1 MQKKFLKNLAFLVF
15 LNLLVKPFWIFGVDR
30 QVQNVT
36 GPEEYGFYFTIL
48 NFSYLFYIILD
59 LGITNFNNR
68 NIAQN
73 NQLLNKHLAGI
84 STLKVLLGVVY
95 GVVIFVVGWIWGYNG
110 RQLYLLAWVGFNQFL
125 LSFILYLR
133 SNISGLLLF
142 KTESVLSVLD
152 RLLMIFI
159 CGMLIW
165 VNSFRAHFVIEWF
178 VYAQTAAYLFT
189 ALVAMIV
196 VLYHSGRL
204 RLRWNPIFFLMI
216 LKKSLPFAL
225 LVLLM
230 SFYSRIDPV
239 LIQKILGGSFGNEQS
254 GIYAQAFRLLDAGQ
268 NFALL
273 FPVLLLPLFSKMIKE
288 KQSVAELVKLSFS
301 IIISGTLIVAITSL
315 FYSDHIMQLLYTQ
328 GEGEPYEAYIDR
340 IVLSAKIFKLLM
352 FSLVFVSSIYIFG
365 TLLTANNNLYHLN
378 LFALISLVANIV
390 LNVVLIPRFFALGS
404 AYANLT
410 AQGLTALLQIYLAYR
425 IFRFNINYKLIIRL
439 FLTIILMLVTGY
451 VLSMLPIENWILSMM
466 LMLTAGLLISFS
478 LKLLN
483 IKEFI
488 SVLRS

>member
-1 MQKKFLKNLAFLVF
+1 MMQKKFLKNLAFLVF

-30 QVQNVT
+30 EVQNIT

-84 STLKVLLGVVY
+84 STLKVLLGVAY
-95 GVVIFVVGWIWGYNG
+95 GII
-110 RQLYLLAWVGFNQFL
+110 
-125 LSFILYLR
+125 
-133 SNISGLLLF
+133 
-142 KTESVLSVLD
+142 
-152 RLLMIFI
+152 IFI
-159 CGMLIW
+159 MMILVCGILIW
-165 VNSFRAHFVIEWF
+165 VSQFRSHFTIEWF
-178 VYAQTAAYLFT
+178 VYAQTVAYLFT
-189 ALVAMIV
+189 AIIALGV

-239 LIQKILGGSFGNEQS
+239 LIERLLKGSFGAEQS

-273 FPVLLLPLFSKMIKE
+273 FPILLLPLFSKMIKE
-288 KQSVAELVKLSFS
+288 KESVAELVKLSFS
-301 IIISGTLIVAITSL
+301 IIISGTLIIALTTL
-315 FYSDHIMQLLYTQ
+315 FYSEHIMQLLYTQ
-328 GEGEPYEAYIDR
+328 GEGEAYEAYMER
-340 IVLSAKIFKLLM
+340 IVLSASILKLLM
-352 FSLVFVSSIYIFG
+352 FSLVFVSSVYIFG
-365 TLLTANNNLYHLN
+365 TLLTANNNLYYLS
-378 LFALISLVANIV
+378 LFALISLVANII
-390 LNVVLIPRFFALGS
+390 LNVLLIPEYFALGS

-410 AQGLTALLQIYLAYR
+410 AQGLTAVLQIILAYR
-425 IFRFNINYKLIIRL
+425 LFHFRINYRLIIRL
-439 FLTIILMLVTGY
+439 ILTIILTIAVGYLLPMTGIQNWII
-451 VLSMLPIENWILSMM
+451 SML
-466 LMLTAGLLISFS
+466 LMLFMGLLISFA

-488 SVLRS
+488 AILRN

>member
-30 QVQNVT
+30 EVQNIT

-73 NQLLNKHLAGI
+73 NQLLTKHLAGI
-84 STLKVLLGVVY
+84 STLKILLGVVY
-95 GVVIFVVGWIWGYNG
+95 GVVIFISGWVWGYNE

-125 LSFILYLR
+125 LSLILYLR

-142 KTESVLSVLD
+142 KTESFLSVLD
-152 RLLMIFI
+152 RLLMILV
-159 CGMLIW
+159 CGILIW
-165 VNSFRAHFVIEWF
+165 VSQFRSHFTIEWF
-178 VYAQTAAYLFT
+178 VYAQTVAYLLT
-189 ALVAMIV
+189 SVIALIT

-204 RLRWNPIFFLMI
+204 RLRWNPVFFLMI

-239 LIQKILGGSFGNEQS
+239 LIEKLLKGSLGAEQS

-288 KQSVAELVKLSFS
+288 KESMAELVKLSFS
-301 IIISGTLIVAITSL
+301 IIISGTLIIAITTL
-315 FYSDHIMQLLYTQ
+315 FYSEHIMQLLYTQ
-328 GEGEPYEAYIDR
+328 GEGEPFEVYMER
-340 IVLSAKIFKLLM
+340 IALSASILKLLM
-352 FSLVFVSSIYIFG
+352 FSLVFVSSVYIFG
-365 TLLTANNNLYHLN
+365 TLLTANNNLYYLS
-378 LFALISLVANIV
+378 LFALISLVANII
-390 LNVVLIPRFFALGS
+390 LNVLLIPKYFALGS

-410 AQGLTALLQIYLAYR
+410 AQGITAILQLILACR
-425 IFRFNINYKLIIRL
+425 LFHFRINYKLIIRL
-439 FLTIILMLVTGY
+439 AMTAILTIMVGYLLPLTGIQNWIISMLLMLF
-451 VLSMLPIENWILSMM
+451 I
-466 LMLTAGLLISFS
+466 GLLISFA
-478 LKLLN
+478 LRLLN
-483 IKEFI
+483 IKEFVAI
-488 SVLRS
+488 LRS

>member
-1 MQKKFLKNLAFLVF
+1 
-15 LNLLVKPFWIFGVDR
+15 
-30 QVQNVT
+30 
-36 GPEEYGFYFTIL
+36 
-48 NFSYLFYIILD
+48 
-59 LGITNFNNR
+59 
-68 NIAQN
+68 
-73 NQLLNKHLAGI
+73 
-84 STLKVLLGVVY
+84 
-95 GVVIFVVGWIWGYNG
+95 
-110 RQLYLLAWVGFNQFL
+110 
-125 LSFILYLR
+125 
-133 SNISGLLLF
+133 
-142 KTESVLSVLD
+142 
-152 RLLMIFI
+152 
-159 CGMLIW
+159 MLIW
-165 VNSFRAHFVIEWF
+165 VSHFREHFVIEWF
-178 VYAQTAAYLFT
+178 VYAQTTAYLFT
-189 ALVAMIV
+189 ALIALIV

-239 LIQKILGGSFGNEQS
+239 LIEKILKGSFGNEQS

-288 KQSVAELVKLSFS
+288 KHDVAELVKLSFS
-301 IIISGTLIVAITSL
+301 IIISGTLIIAITTL
-315 FYSDHIMQLLYTQ
+315 FYSEHIMQLLYTQ
-328 GEGEPYEAYIDR
+328 GANEPYEAYMDR
-340 IVLSAKIFKLLM
+340 IVLSARIFKLLM
-352 FSLVFVSSIYIFG
+352 FSLVFVSSVYIFG
-365 TLLTANNNLYHLN
+365 TLLTANNNLFYLN

-410 AQGLTALLQIYLAYR
+410 AQGVTALLQIYLSYR

-439 FLTIILMLVTGY
+439 FLTIILVLLTGY
-451 VLSMLPIENWILSMM
+451 VLALLPIKNWILSMM
-466 LMLTAGLLISFS
+466 LMLMAGLLISFS

-488 SVLRS
+488 SILRS

>member
-30 QVQNVT
+30 EVQNIA

-84 STLKVLLGVVY
+84 STLKILLGVVY
-95 GVVIFVVGWIWGYNG
+95 GVIIFIVGWLWGYNQ

-152 RLLMIFI
+152 RLLMILI

-165 VNSFRAHFVIEWF
+165 VSRFRQHFVIEWF

-189 ALVAMIV
+189 ALVALVV

-204 RLRWNPIFFLMI
+204 RLKWNPIFFLMI

-239 LIQKILGGSFGNEQS
+239 LIERILKGSFGNEQS

-288 KQSVAELVKLSFS
+288 KHDVAELVKLSFS
-301 IIISGTLIVAITSL
+301 IIISGTLIIAITTL
-315 FYSDHIMQLLYTQ
+315 FYSEHIMQLLYTQ
-328 GEGEPYEAYIDR
+328 GANEPAEAYHDR
-340 IVLSAKIFKLLM
+340 IVLSAEIFKLLM
-352 FSLVFVSSIYIFG
+352 FSLVFVSSVYIFG
-365 TLLTANNNLYHLN
+365 TLLTANNNLFYLN
-378 LFALISLVANIV
+378 IFAFVSLVVNIV
-390 LNVVLIPRFFALGS
+390 LNVLLIPRFFALGS
-404 AYANLT
+404 AYANVT
-410 AQGLTALLQIYLAYR
+410 AQGIAALLQIYLSYR
-425 IFRFNINYKLIIRL
+425 LFHFNINYKLIIRL
-439 FLTIILMLVTGY
+439 FLTVALLLLTGR
-451 VLSMLPIENWILSMM
+451 VLSLMPDVNWIFSM
-466 LMLTAGLLISFS
+466 LLLLFIGLVISFS

-488 SVLRS
+488 SILRS